1 MITRIEVS
9 PKTTYNPVEVLHP
22 RSQGWQPLVC
32 PVPQRPHS
40 RRIGSS
46 INFHLSGLL
55 SDHLFLCLQ
64 EAGCWHGCYGYRP
77 GG

>member
-32 PVPQRPHS
+32 PVPPETPLKENWFQHQLPPLRAPV
-40 RRIGSS
+40 
-46 INFHLSGLL
+46 
-55 SDHLFLCLQ
+55 
-64 EAGCWHGCYGYRP
+64 
-77 GG
+77 